1 MGKLV
6 SIVVP
11 VYNAGSS
18 IKKSVDSILASTY
31 RDIEILVVDDGS
43 EKETA
48 DLCDALGKLDDRVK
62 VIHQDNKGVS
72 AARNNGL
79 KFAKG
84 DYITFVDADDLI
96 EEKAICAL
104 VEVAERENADI
115 TIGGYRECYDDGSEK
130 EYGCNR
136 KTIVKKDKDILTEF
150 FTTNNI
156 GWNVWAKLYRRNAV
170 EGISFVEGKK
180 IAEDMFFNYQVLK
193 AVDRVAIYGFPIYRY
208 IKHDNSA
215 MADTNCSK
223 FFDSFYLAR
232 EVFKDAE
239 TDKLYKKEKLDF
251 YIRNELFFFR
261 FIYTKDKMGKAKEEI
276 VNVRHMFLNDVEK
289 NTETKTLRTKA
300 ELLMLKRT
308 PALFKMYAKI
318 SWGEA
323 GRKFKV

>member
-6 SIVVP
+6 SVVVP

-31 RDIEILVVDDGS
+31 RNIEILVVDDGS

-72 AARNNGL
+72 VARNNGL

-115 TIGGYRECYDDGSEK
+115 TIGGYRECYGDGSEK
-130 EYGCNR
+130 EYGCNQ

-170 EGISFVEGKK
+170 EGIFFVEGKK

-232 EVFKDAE
+232 EVFKDEE
-239 TDKLYKKEKLDF
+239 TDELYEKEKLDF

-276 VNVRHMFLNDVEK
+276 VNVRNMFLNDVERNMK
-289 NTETKTLRTKA
+289 TKTLRTKA

-318 SWGEA
+318 SWGGA

>member
-18 IKKSVDSILASTY
+18 IKKSIDSILTSTY
-31 RDIEILVVDDGS
+31 HNIEILIVDDGS

-48 DLCDALGKLDDRVK
+48 DLCDALVKLDDRIK
-62 VIHQDNKGVS
+62 VIHQENRGVS

-79 KFAKG
+79 KLAKG

-96 EEKAICAL
+96 EENALYSL
-104 VEVAERENADI
+104 VEVAERENADV
-115 TIGGYRECYDDGSEK
+115 TIGGYRECYDDGSGK
-130 EYGCNR
+130 QYGCNQ
-136 KTIVKKDKDILTEF
+136 KTVVKRDKEILTEF

-170 EGISFVEGKK
+170 EGVSFIEGKK

-193 AVDRVAIYGFPIYRY
+193 AIDRVAIYGFPVYRY

-223 FFDSFYLAR
+223 FFDSFYLTR
-232 EVFKDAE
+232 DVFKDAE
-239 TDKLYKKEKLDF
+239 TDELYKKEKLDF

-261 FIYTKDKMGKAKEEI
+261 FIYTKDKMGKAKETI
-276 VNVRHMFLNDVEK
+276 AHVRDIFLDDVGK
-289 NTETKTLRTKA
+289 NMENKALRTKI
-300 ELLMLKRT
+300 ELLMLKRA
-308 PALFKMYAKI
+308 PALFKIYAKI
-318 SWGEA
+318 SWGGA
-323 GRKFKV
+323 GRKFKI